1 MAQHGQRKCL
11 FCGDFFFPDHRN
23 GTRQRYCG
31 AADCRRASK
40 SASQAAWL
48 SKPQNVDYFKSP
60 VHVERV
66 RVWRAAHPGYTGRT
80 GQRPRTR
87 CALQDSCIV
96 QVPDLV
102 EQIEGRAA
110 PPEIAG
116 GRALQDLL
124 NPSTALLA
132 GLIAHLFELT
142 LQG

>member
-40 SASQAAWL
+40 LASQAAWL

-66 RVWRAAHPGYTGRT
+66 RAWRAAHPGYTGRT

-87 CALQDSCIV
+87 
-96 QVPDLV
+96 
-102 EQIEGRAA
+102 
-110 PPEIAG
+110 
-116 GRALQDLL
+116 
-124 NPSTALLA
+124 
-132 GLIAHLFELT
+132 
-142 LQG
+142 